1 MTPAERPRD
10 PGAALCRRL
19 AERIAEI
26 APVGLGQAD
35 WVWEMVAEPDA
46 SFVITLSAWESD
58 PSEEAKA
65 RVKEAYN
72 SVLDVWGRAA
82 AEFERQEQEAS

>member
-10 PGAALCRRL
+10 HGAALCRRL

-26 APVGLGQAD
+26 APEGIGQVD
-35 WVWEMVAEPDA
+35 WVWEIVAEPDA

-65 RVKEAYN
+65 RVKDAYN
-72 SVLDVWGRAA
+72 AVLDAWGRAA
-82 AEFERQEQEAS
+82 AEFEKQKQEAS